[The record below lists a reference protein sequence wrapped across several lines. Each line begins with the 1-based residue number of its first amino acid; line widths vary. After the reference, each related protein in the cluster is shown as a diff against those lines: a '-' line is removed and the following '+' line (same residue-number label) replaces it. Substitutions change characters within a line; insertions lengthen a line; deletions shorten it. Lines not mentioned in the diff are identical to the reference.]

1 MKRFI
6 MLVAMLVT
14 AGMLSAGCGSCQNQV
29 PAGFVGVQQTSSG
42 VEKKLLQPG
51 HYDNYGRDRLI
62 LVEVREK
69 ISYKSGMKIRCADR
83 MNISLDLKVRHRLK
97 RDTASVLAAL
107 KSQGSSIEWGGKRS
121 SGGSGSRSVGILRYK
136 PIAKV
141 YVTEQAK
148 EIARLVVSKYP
159 TDQVR
164 VNRAVIKAAIFKQLV
179 TRVKGSPV
187 EIMEVLVSNIDPPKI
202 ISDAIEKARERKEQI
217 QQEKADQ
224 AKKSLVEKNR
234 QKLKMLAEQNSQA
247 MKKLTAENRLALA
260 KINKASLAEE
270 AEAESIRI
278 KILSRIMTPTY
289 LKFMHLENQRIL
301 YGQPGVRVVVPAGS
315 KPLVG
320 NVQ

>member
-1 MKRFI
+1 MRRITLLLAATLLCTTF
-6 MLVAMLVT
+6 MT
-14 AGMLSAGCGSCQNQV
+14 GCPTEEV
-29 PAGFVGVQQTSSG
+29 PPGFLGIKKTKSG
-42 VEKKLLQPG
+42 IEGKILQPG
-51 HYDNYGRDRLI
+51 NHAIIWWDKLI
-62 LVEVREK
+62 LVEIQEK
-69 ISYKSGMKIRCADR
+69 LSYESGMKIRCDDR

-97 RDTASVLAAL
+97 RDAKSIMAVLKA
-107 KSQGSSIEWGGKRS
+107 QGSRVKWGFRKHKD
-121 SGGSGSRSVGILRYK
+121 VGALMYN

-159 TDQVR
+159 TDKVR

-179 TRVKGSPV
+179 QRVKGSPV

-247 MKKLTAENRLALA
+247 MKKLKAENRLALA

-289 LKFMHLENQRIL
+289 LKFMHLENQRLL

-315 KPLVG
+315 KPLIG